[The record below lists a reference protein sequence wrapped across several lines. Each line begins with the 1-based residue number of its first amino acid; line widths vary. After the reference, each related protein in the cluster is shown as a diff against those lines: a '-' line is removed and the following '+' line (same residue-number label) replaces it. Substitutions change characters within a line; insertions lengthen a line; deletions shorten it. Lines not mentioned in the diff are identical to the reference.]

1 MASRTQPQEKLLRR
15 QEEERGGR
23 RTSGG
28 GGVRRFVRGHIHGC
42 EIFLGVRYYTRG
54 CDKV

>member
-23 RTSGG
+23 RTSG